1 MKKEKMRILYFLTF
15 IANLGL
21 TLLASAML
29 PTKVACHFGINGAAD
44 GWMNN
49 YANCIVMT
57 SLQIFLFCIFYF
69 LPRLIFL
76 FPPCLVNLPNKEYWL
91 KPCMKHCTIKKLQ
104 SFMYSVGAAMF
115 MLLLAAGL
123 LTLEANLSRPVKLN
137 IYLFYTA
144 LSFFSVYLAGW
155 IIMFYRAFRI
165 PSEQQ

>member
-1 MKKEKMRILYFLTF
+1 
-15 IANLGL
+15 
-21 TLLASAML
+21 
-29 PTKVACHFGINGAAD
+29 
-44 GWMNN
+44 
-49 YANCIVMT
+49 
-57 SLQIFLFCIFYF
+57 
-69 LPRLIFL
+69 
-76 FPPCLVNLPNKEYWL
+76 
-91 KPCMKHCTIKKLQ
+91 
-104 SFMYSVGAAMF
+104 MYSVGAAMF